1 MAAKK
6 KSPARRE
13 LKLRGLSYSD
23 WEDEAALLRLE
34 ARESAARR
42 RQAIKRAEEMVKNID
57 EELEA
62 IERVSETLDRI
73 VTARVR
79 SVKALLIA
87 LRASLEETIRRLN
100 DGNPP
105 QGAQKKPV
113 AAI

>member
-1 MAAKK
+1 MAPRK
-6 KSPARRE
+6 KSAARPE
-13 LKLRGLSYSD
+13 FKLRGLSYSD

-34 ARESAARR
+34 AGASAGRR

-62 IERVSETLDRI
+62 IERVNETLDRI

-79 SVKALLIA
+79 SVKALLLA

-100 DGNPP
+100 EDGPP
-105 QGAQKKPV
+105 QAAHRKPV
-113 AAI
+113 TAI